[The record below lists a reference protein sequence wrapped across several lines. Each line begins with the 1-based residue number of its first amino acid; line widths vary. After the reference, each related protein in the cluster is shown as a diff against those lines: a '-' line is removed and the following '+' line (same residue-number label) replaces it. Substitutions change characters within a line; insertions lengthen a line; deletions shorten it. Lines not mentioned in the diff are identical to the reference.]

1 MPRTK
6 KQSTEA
12 AVREIRRRTR
22 RKFSPEEKVRA
33 DRKYKRGLGVTSEH
47 GCYDKSAWERCAGGA
62 NAHFA
67 LALVHH
73 RSGLYDEAIAHY
85 RRSIKITPN
94 TDEVHRQL
102 SRALD
107 SLRIKREAQRKLVRS
122 LSPEGQYE
130 RAAERYR
137 ETLAPRRQHVGGPPS
152 TPHSATTGSRRGE
165 TTSPTPITDS
175 RSKRIPGRHSR
186 AICGKGCRAC
196 RAVRRARR
204 RAMPCS
210 LLTVLTASIGISLPM
225 SRSSAGVFE
234 ATNRGAVDR

>member
-85 RRSIKITPN
+85 PSIDQDRSQYGRSSPPALARARFSSHQARGTAKTGSLVITGRSIRTSRRTLPRDPRTSETARGRATLHAALGDDWEQTGRDDLAHSYYRLALEADPGKTLAR
-94 TDEVHRQL
+94 DLRERL
-102 SRALD
+102 SRLSGSASSPKTSDAVLLSD
-107 SLRIKREAQRKLVRS
+107 S
-122 LSPEGQYE
+122 
-130 RAAERYR
+130 
-137 ETLAPRRQHVGGPPS
+137 
-152 TPHSATTGSRRGE
+152 
-165 TTSPTPITDS
+165 
-175 RSKRIPGRHSR
+175 
-186 AICGKGCRAC
+186 
-196 RAVRRARR
+196 
-204 RAMPCS
+204 
-210 LLTVLTASIGISLPM
+210 
-225 SRSSAGVFE
+225 
-234 ATNRGAVDR
+234 VDR